1 MGGHS
6 SVDPSFSAFGRRD
19 LRMMDQLHMVMAKA
33 RVDVVSPLLESQAPG
48 VERQRAFLRDRIDA
62 FLQKKLSAFS

>member
-19 LRMMDQLHMVMAKA
+19 LRMMGQQRMAMAKA
-33 RVDVVSPLLESQAPG
+33 RVDEVSPLLESQALEVG
-48 VERQRAFLRDRIDA
+48 RQRAFLRDLIDA
-62 FLQKKLSAFS
+62 FLQKKLFTFS